1 MTKPETQNLKPTIK
15 PWESQWRNLLGKTCH
30 DRKNLSFD
38 DLTFWRSDRP
48 FFRSMFN
55 AAILSF
61 CWSWQQ
67 CRWVAAKENSGRWTG
82 HTTHIHTYICFRYP
96 SLQQAS
102 WQRWAIWSCWSIK
115 FKKMKKSSTNPKL
128 WSPHSLQ
135 LEHTVGPSASE
146 VELAYSNFLVFFFET
161 PVWPSAKR
169 ARLSVACLNNS
180 AADGAMLEHTLKSRK
195 CYSKM
200 CLKKCSPFWRYFD
213 GKWRHLP
220 LFWRMLTVFW
230 RSLTVTFFSCD
241 L

>member
-1 MTKPETQNLKPTIK
+1 MSKKSRLKWVSDPHTHIYIDIYIYTLRIPMTHFPGE
-15 PWESQWRNLLGKTCH
+15 TCH

-38 DLTFWRSDRP
+38 DLTFWRSDWP

-55 AAILSF
+55 AAILSL

-146 VELAYSNFLVFFFET
+146 VELAYSHFLVSFFWNTCLTISEAGT
-161 PVWPSAKR
+161 LVCGLLKQ
-169 ARLSVACLNNS
+169 LSS
-180 AADGAMLEHTLKSRK
+180 
-195 CYSKM
+195 
-200 CLKKCSPFWRYFD
+200 W
-213 GKWRHLP
+213 WRHVGAHLEIQKM
-220 LFWRMLTVFW
+220 LQQNVFKKMQSILTVFW
-230 RSLTVTFFSCD
+230 R
-241 L
+241 